1 MLLSKQVRQE
11 RLFAAEVSDMCIL
24 LSLLFG
30 SSSDNKSDKIKERER
45 RCREEEL
52 EEEYDEIDGIEDA
65 DY

>member
-1 MLLSKQVRQE
+1 
-11 RLFAAEVSDMCIL
+11 MCFL

-30 SSSDNKSDKIKERER
+30 SGSFSDNKSDKYKERER
-45 RCREEEL
+45 RWRKEEL

>member
-1 MLLSKQVRQE
+1 
-11 RLFAAEVSDMCIL
+11 MCIL

-30 SSSDNKSDKIKERER
+30 SGSS
-45 RCREEEL
+45 REEKRREQDRRQRREDL

>member
-1 MLLSKQVRQE
+1 
-11 RLFAAEVSDMCIL
+11 MCIL